1 MYDQIEND
9 LPQGPEWYSQTVCL
23 PDTPHEPTTLLY
35 RDIIEG
41 VQYIVGDPLHK
52 DAMDYAAVKI
62 YELADEDDVGGEAE
76 VGDVDPGLG
85 SRVYMEMNSS
95 RIWQEEQVRCR

>member
-1 MYDQIEND
+1 
-9 LPQGPEWYSQTVCL
+9 
-23 PDTPHEPTTLLY
+23 
-35 RDIIEG
+35 
-41 VQYIVGDPLHK
+41 
-52 DAMDYAAVKI
+52 MDYAAVEI

-85 SRVYMEMNSS
+85 SRVYMEMNSG